1 MMYKEKLRRLG
12 LLSFKKRR
20 QMGDLIAVCSYLI
33 RAYREDDTKLRGGA
47 QQ

>member
-1 MMYKEKLRRLG
+1 MMYKEKLKRLG

-33 RAYREDDTKLRGGA
+33 GAYREDETRLHGGA